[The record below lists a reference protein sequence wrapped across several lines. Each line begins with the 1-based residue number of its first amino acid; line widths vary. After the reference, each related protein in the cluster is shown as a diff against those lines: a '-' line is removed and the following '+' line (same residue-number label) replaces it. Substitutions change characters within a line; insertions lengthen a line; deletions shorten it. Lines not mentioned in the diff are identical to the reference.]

1 MAANPLVLAQVN
13 LNLPAPHLQNNIVAG
28 IPAPNAASNPPD
40 ADDVYGAVKLKGAI
54 VRELNLGTPI
64 HADIVEAVANYE
76 PDILLARQVAL
87 APQPAINAPGV
98 AAPAPALAAPMAGI
112 AMILNAIAVADQ
124 AANTRH
130 NDLKRRLDTFDRRL
144 NNFDRRLDNF
154 DRQMAINGNLVKGTG
169 TQYPYSE
176 VLFLD
181 GTRPTVA
188 TAARP
193 ALPLLSNSDAL
204 RNLSGPD
211 ATHYLTGYGI
221 ALVPHLV
228 QPRLVQIALCIG
240 CMISM

>member
-13 LNLPAPHLQNNIVAG
+13 LSLPAPHLQNGIVAG

-40 ADDVYGAVKLKGAI
+40 ADDVCGAVKLKGAI
-54 VRELNLGTPI
+54 IRELNLGTPI

-76 PDILLARQVAL
+76 LDILLARQVAL
-87 APQPAINAPGV
+87 ALNLQSMRPVSVIIHAVCLLWLISWIP
-98 AAPAPALAAPMAGI
+98 APMAGI

-130 NDLKRRLDTFDRRL
+130 NNLKRRFDT
-144 NNFDRRLDNF
+144 F

-221 ALVPHLV
+221 APVPHLV
-228 QPRLVQIALCIG
+228 
-240 CMISM
+240 